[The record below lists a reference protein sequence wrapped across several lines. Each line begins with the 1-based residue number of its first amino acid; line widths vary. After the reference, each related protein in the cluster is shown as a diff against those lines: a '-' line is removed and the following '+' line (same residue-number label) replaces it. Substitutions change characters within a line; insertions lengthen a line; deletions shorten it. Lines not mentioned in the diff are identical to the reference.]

1 MINFVNFVNFV
12 LEANVKIYTGTGDG
26 GKTSLFSGE
35 RLPKNSLRV
44 ETYGET
50 DELCSAVGVV
60 VTMLPNCQEQ
70 AKLASDLQRIQADLF
85 DVGAVLATLPGS
97 PEADLLKP
105 FTAEKIKWTED
116 HIDEMQKIVPEL
128 HSFIL
133 PGGHPSSAWAQMI
146 RAICRR
152 VERAVI
158 ALHEREGCLHGEMVL
173 TYLNRLSD
181 YFFVLGRYLNH
192 LSGTAEIVWHG

>member
-1 MINFVNFVNFV
+1 M
-12 LEANVKIYTGTGDG
+12 KIYTGTGDE

-50 DELCSAVGVV
+50 DELCSAVGAVV
-60 VTMLPNCQEQ
+60 AMVPSCKEEK
-70 AKLASDLQRIQADLF
+70 KLTADLRCIQADLF
-85 DVGAVLATLPGS
+85 DIGSLLATSPGS

-105 FTAEKIKWTED
+105 FAAEKIKWLEG
-116 HIDEMQKIVPEL
+116 HIDEMQKILPVL

-133 PGGHPSSAWAQMI
+133 PGGHPSSAWAQMT

-158 ALHEREGCLHGEMVL
+158 ALDDREGCLYGKMVV

-181 YFFVLGRYLNH
+181 YFFVLARYLNH
-192 LSGTAEIVWHG
+192 LSGTAEITWHG

>member
-1 MINFVNFVNFV
+1 M
-12 LEANVKIYTGTGDG
+12 KIYTGTGDE

-35 RLPKNSLRV
+35 RLPKSSLRV
-44 ETYGET
+44 ATYGEA

-60 VTMLPNCQEQ
+60 VTMVPSCKEEK
-70 AKLASDLQRIQADLF
+70 KLTADLQCIQADLF
-85 DVGAVLATLPGS
+85 DLGAVLATSPGS

-105 FTAEKIKWTED
+105 FSAEKIKWLED
-116 HIDEMQKIVPEL
+116 HIDEMQKVLPEL

-158 ALHEREGCLHGEMVL
+158 ALDEKEGCLHGKMVV

-181 YFFVLGRYLNH
+181 YFFVLARYLNH
-192 LSGTAEIVWHG
+192 LSGTAEITWHG

>member
-1 MINFVNFVNFV
+1 MLNKFAVEVNM
-12 LEANVKIYTGTGDG
+12 KIYTGTGDG

-35 RLPKNSLRV
+35 RLSKNSLRV
-44 ETYGET
+44 ETYGEA

-60 VTMLPNCQEQ
+60 VAMLPNCKEQE
-70 AKLASDLQRIQADLF
+70 KLASDLQRIQADLF
-85 DVGAVLATLPGS
+85 DMGAVLATSPGS
-97 PEADLLKP
+97 PEADMLKP
-105 FTAEKIKWTED
+105 FIPEKIKWMED
-116 HIDEMQKIVPEL
+116 HIDEMQSVVPEL

-133 PGGHPSSAWAQMI
+133 PGGHPSSAWAQVI

-158 ALHEREGCLHGEMVL
+158 ELNEKEGCLHGEVVV

-181 YFFVLGRYLNH
+181 YFFVLARYLNH
-192 LSGTAEIVWHG
+192 LSGTAEITWHG